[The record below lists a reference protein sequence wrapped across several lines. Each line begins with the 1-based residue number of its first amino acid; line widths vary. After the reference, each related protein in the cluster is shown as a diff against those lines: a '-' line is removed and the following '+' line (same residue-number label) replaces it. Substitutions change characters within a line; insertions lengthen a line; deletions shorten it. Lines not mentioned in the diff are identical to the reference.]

1 MLYLLRIISW
11 KDKPM
16 EEKRKKI
23 VLAID
28 DDTIQLSVFKGI
40 LTPKY
45 NLQTASSAAKAMAYM
60 NNNPADV
67 ILLDIKMPNISGFE
81 FLNDIHKIPSYI
93 NVPIIIVSGNE
104 GREFIEQARKT
115 TAAAIMSK
123 PVDPDHLVE
132 AVEKA
137 ISGKI
142 R

>member
-1 MLYLLRIISW
+1 VLYLLRIISW

-16 EEKRKKI
+16 EERRKKI

-40 LTPKY
+40 LTPRY
-45 NLQTASSAAKAMAYM
+45 DLQTASSAAKAMAYM
-60 NNNPADV
+60 NNYPADV

-104 GREFIEQARKT
+104 GREFLEQARKT
-115 TAAAIMSK
+115 TAVAIMSK

-132 AVEKA
+132 AVGKA